1 MAFSARLPEA
11 GDALARLAWQDFE
24 HLLAE
29 HYRGQGYR
37 VELVSAHDL
46 KALGNAG
53 LDMRIRRGGDTGIV
67 QCGHWD
73 ALFVDV
79 AEVQQLMSAMINE
92 AAGRGVLVT
101 RGSFTQA
108 ARKAVARQPRIQLV
122 DGEVLRAMLK
132 LPDHLDTSL
141 PGTRPAEKVARTA
154 AAAKRRARRDG
165 RPRLVPALMG
175 GMIALLLGFFVWR
188 AFVDHDDEAPAA
200 TASAPF
206 AQAPATGTTAAM
218 PPQAASVAVLP
229 PPAEGPTAPATTP
242 VAPEVTAVPP
252 AAHADEVSPSLAR
265 ELAARAQAR
274 RDDEAATS
282 RKKADDALK
291 VMERN
296 TREVGSY

>member
-1 MAFSARLPEA
+1 LAFTARIPEA

-29 HYRGQGYR
+29 HYREQGFR

-53 LDMRIRRGGDTGIV
+53 LDMRIRRGSDTGIV

-122 DGEVLRAMLK
+122 DGEVLRVMLK
-132 LPDHLDTSL
+132 LPDHLDTSP

-154 AAAKRRARRDG
+154 AAAKRRSRREG
-165 RPRLVPALMG
+165 RPKLVPVLMG
-175 GMIALLLGFFVWR
+175 GVIALLLGFFMWR
-188 AFVDHDDEAPAA
+188 AFMDHDGEATPASAAVPAGAAPAA
-200 TASAPF
+200 A
-206 AQAPATGTTAAM
+206 ATPAM

-229 PPAEGPTAPATTP
+229 PPADAPAAAPATP
-242 VAPEVTAVPP
+242 VAPEVTALPP
-252 AAHADEVSPSLAR
+252 APHADEMSPSLAR

-274 RDDEAATS
+274 REDEAAAS
-282 RKKADDALK
+282 RKRADDAIK